1 MISKIRQPYDET
13 NGRTMSGM
21 VTGMALY
28 GYQLQK
34 RAVAKSQKAGNTPF
48 FCVLYSVLKATPA

>member
-34 RAVAKSQKAGNTPF
+34 RAVAKPQKAGNSP